1 MKLSVRQIFFNLKM
15 ALIVLSIGAAVL
27 SVQLITISQYSD
39 RLSALKNQHLL
50 IKKIMATNLDDLS
63 MAAIT
68 INGDIS
74 KLALFAKDSTQK
86 TFLDFMVT
94 SKEEQDS
101 LDRALI
107 SASSAFQE
115 STLFWLESMPASR
128 DSMHQRMVSSRNLYL
143 IEIDKI
149 IDYQIQWITKSI
161 EIAKIT
167 VLLLLLLCIATFLV
181 YRWRLNQVYSD
192 INKVCSL
199 DMDGNKREANTDE
212 ISFLMKRLARKTSS
226 TSTSPDLLH
235 SLSGINSEKGMLASY
250 TTQRTPKNLNTF
262 FLVVFEI
269 DQYTS
274 LSNVLSKEEM
284 GGIFK
289 KLGEILAMYE
299 QPLDSIA
306 HLDDDC
312 LAFLMSR
319 KSKEGALSDVEKII
333 SSVSDSI
340 FATTQGAT
348 KITLSAGFTVK
359 APSKSLQVS
368 LNDAKKVMEKAKESG
383 GNRIA
388 QLREHVDVFR

>member
-15 ALIVLSIGAAVL
+15 ALIVLAIGVAAL

-39 RLSALKNQHLL
+39 RLSALKNQHFL
-50 IKKIMATNLDDLS
+50 IKKIMVTNLDDLS

-74 KLALFAKDSTQK
+74 ELALFAKYSTQK
-86 TFLDFMVT
+86 TFLDFMLT

-128 DSMHQRMVSSRNLYL
+128 DTMYQRMVSSQNLYL
-143 IEIDKI
+143 IEIDKM

-161 EIAKIT
+161 GIAKIT
-167 VLLLLLLCIATFLV
+167 VLLLLLLSIATFLV

-199 DMDGNKREANTDE
+199 DMDGNKLVANTDE
-212 ISFLMKRLARKTSS
+212 ISFLIKRLARKTSS

-250 TTQRTPKNLNTF
+250 ASQRSHKNINTF

-274 LSNVLSKEEM
+274 LTNGLSKEEM
-284 GGIFK
+284 GSIFK

-340 FATTQGAT
+340 FATSQGAT
-348 KITLSAGFTVK
+348 KITLSAGFIVK
-359 APSKSLQVS
+359 LPAKSLKVS
-368 LNDAKKVMEKAKESG
+368 LHDAKKVMEKAKESG
-383 GNRIA
+383 GNRVA
-388 QLREHVDVFR
+388 QLREQVDAFR

>member
-15 ALIVLSIGAAVL
+15 ALIVLAIGVAAL
-27 SVQLITISQYSD
+27 SVQLTNISQYSD
-39 RLSALKNQHLL
+39 HLNALKNQHFL
-50 IKKIMATNLDDLS
+50 IKKIMITNLDDLS

-74 KLALFAKDSTQK
+74 EIALFAKPSTQK

-101 LDRALI
+101 LNRALI
-107 SASSAFQE
+107 SASTSFQKA
-115 STLFWLESMPASR
+115 TLLWLESIPASR
-128 DSMHQRMVSSRNLYL
+128 DTMHQRMVSSRNLYL
-143 IEIDKI
+143 IEIDKM
-149 IDYQIQWITKSI
+149 IDYQIQWINKSI
-161 EIAKIT
+161 GIAKIT
-167 VLLLLLLCIATFLV
+167 VLLLLLLSIATFLV

-199 DMDGNKREANTDE
+199 DMDGNKLEANTDE
-212 ISFLMKRLARKTSS
+212 ISFLMKQLARKTSS
-226 TSTSPDLLH
+226 TRTSPVLLH
-235 SLSGINSEKGMLASY
+235 SLSGINSKKGMLASH
-250 TTQRTPKNLNTF
+250 TAKGSHKSSNSI

-269 DQYTS
+269 DQYPS

-284 GGIFK
+284 GNIFK
-289 KLGEILAMYE
+289 KLGEIIAMYE

-319 KSKEGALSDVEKII
+319 KTKEGALSEVEKII
-333 SSVSDSI
+333 SSVSESI
-340 FATTQGAT
+340 FATSQGAT
-348 KITLSAGFTVK
+348 KITLSAGFILK
-359 APSKSLQVS
+359 APAKSLEIS
-368 LNDAKKVMEKAKESG
+368 LHDAKLVMEKAKESG
-383 GNRIA
+383 GNRVA